1 MRLTVKD
8 IKKLWDNGQADLV
21 AGEKGLDRTV
31 VAYDMMEQPDI
42 KPWLRADMLL
52 ITTGYAIRNDK
63 GAVLNLIR
71 DLNEA
76 GAAALAIKTRFFDHF
91 PEEALELADQIHFPL
106 FFLNNA
112 LGFIEAVYPVM
123 VAIVEAK
130 NGVEMRTR
138 YQIGKIEKKELDRKF
153 YFDLVQER
161 FDREDE
167 AQIRANSLYWPMMPV
182 RMMEIC
188 TKYPKGQWSA
198 RKKEKAEQLAETFFM
213 KQNLG
218 YTVISL
224 PEKIEVLFCEPGR
237 ILTFKEELKNFEES
251 LKKLCKAD
259 FHILVSD
266 KIDGYFDMPKA
277 AHQISKLSQIAAKD
291 LEEQKIF
298 WWEEMKYEELLLEIS
313 SLPQVK
319 SYVEERLYS
328 LEEYDRKHGTGLV
341 ETLEVMMQNGGS
353 KKQTAEKLY
362 LHRNTMMYR
371 VKKIEEILKC
381 NIGDFTTL
389 QELAFVCL
397 VRRYLTEN
405 GKERIKN

>member
-1 MRLTVKD
+1 
-8 IKKLWDNGQADLV
+8 
-21 AGEKGLDRTV
+21 
-31 VAYDMMEQPDI
+31 
-42 KPWLRADMLL
+42 
-52 ITTGYAIRNDK
+52 
-63 GAVLNLIR
+63 
-71 DLNEA
+71 
-76 GAAALAIKTRFFDHF
+76 
-91 PEEALELADQIHFPL
+91 
-106 FFLNNA
+106 
-112 LGFIEAVYPVM
+112 M

-138 YQIGKIEKKELDRKF
+138 YQIGKIEKKELDRKL

-161 FDREDE
+161 FAREDE

-188 TKYPKGQWSA
+188 TKYPKEQWSV
-198 RKKEKAEQLAETFFM
+198 RKKEKAEQMAEIFFM

-218 YTVISL
+218 YTAISL

-237 ILTFKEELKNFEES
+237 ILTFKEELKKFEES

-291 LEEQKIF
+291 LEERKIF

-328 LEEYDRKHGTGLV
+328 LEEYDRKHGTDFV

-397 VRRYLTEN
+397 VRRYLVEN
-405 GKERIKN
+405 GKETKKN

>member
-1 MRLTVKD
+1 M
-8 IKKLWDNGQADLV
+8 
-21 AGEKGLDRTV
+21 
-31 VAYDMMEQPDI
+31 
-42 KPWLRADMLL
+42 
-52 ITTGYAIRNDK
+52 
-63 GAVLNLIR
+63 
-71 DLNEA
+71 
-76 GAAALAIKTRFFDHF
+76 
-91 PEEALELADQIHFPL
+91 
-106 FFLNNA
+106 
-112 LGFIEAVYPVM
+112 
-123 VAIVEAK
+123 
-130 NGVEMRTR
+130 
-138 YQIGKIEKKELDRKF
+138 
-153 YFDLVQER
+153 
-161 FDREDE
+161 
-167 AQIRANSLYWPMMPV
+167 
-182 RMMEIC
+182 
-188 TKYPKGQWSA
+188 
-198 RKKEKAEQLAETFFM
+198 
-213 KQNLG
+213 
-218 YTVISL
+218 
-224 PEKIEVLFCEPGR
+224 
-237 ILTFKEELKNFEES
+237 TFKEELKNFEES

-381 NIGDFTTL
+381 DIGDFTTL

-397 VRRYLTEN
+397 VRRYLVEN
-405 GKERIKN
+405 GKETKKN

>member
-1 MRLTVKD
+1 
-8 IKKLWDNGQADLV
+8 
-21 AGEKGLDRTV
+21 
-31 VAYDMMEQPDI
+31 
-42 KPWLRADMLL
+42 
-52 ITTGYAIRNDK
+52 
-63 GAVLNLIR
+63 
-71 DLNEA
+71 
-76 GAAALAIKTRFFDHF
+76 
-91 PEEALELADQIHFPL
+91 
-106 FFLNNA
+106 
-112 LGFIEAVYPVM
+112 
-123 VAIVEAK
+123 
-130 NGVEMRTR
+130 
-138 YQIGKIEKKELDRKF
+138 
-153 YFDLVQER
+153 
-161 FDREDE
+161 
-167 AQIRANSLYWPMMPV
+167 
-182 RMMEIC
+182 
-188 TKYPKGQWSA
+188 
-198 RKKEKAEQLAETFFM
+198 M

-224 PEKIEVLFCEPGR
+224 PEKIEVLFCEPGG
-237 ILTFKEELKNFEES
+237 ILAFKEKLEDFEQS
-251 LKKLCKAD
+251 LKKLCKMD

-266 KIDGYFDMPKA
+266 RIDGYFDMPKA
-277 AHQISKLSQIAAKD
+277 AHQISELSQIAGKD
-291 LEEQKIF
+291 FEEQKIF

-313 SLPQVK
+313 RLPQVR

-341 ETLEVMMQNGGS
+341 ETLEVMLQNGGS